1 MCVRCVWKSP
11 RRHARRQPGIA
22 LCFDGLGQRH
32 ECGAVLA
39 ASCAARG
46 AASVNPRN
54 RRSGASMSA
63 STWRSAGPSVP
74 ISMSASGIGLS
85 HVRGQARSGATSTGR
100 AVLRRGAP
108 RHGRCRQR
116 WDSVEVGTVKGR
128 RKTALPPVPHLSRW
142 GWEGRAK
149 NAHHA
154 APVLARSGTT
164 SAPPAA
170 MPSSRSASIWSASR
184 TAGR

>member
-100 AVLRRGAP
+100 AVLRRGGAP
-108 RHGRCRQR
+108 ARKVSPALGQCRGG
-116 WDSVEVGTVKGR
+116 DSERPQKNRAAPG
-128 RKTALPPVPHLSRW
+128 APPVPVGMGRESQKRASCRASLGPERHHL
-142 GWEGRAK
+142 G
-149 NAHHA
+149 
-154 APVLARSGTT
+154 
-164 SAPPAA
+164 
-170 MPSSRSASIWSASR
+170 
-184 TAGR
+184 TAGGDAVEPVRQHLERLPHRR